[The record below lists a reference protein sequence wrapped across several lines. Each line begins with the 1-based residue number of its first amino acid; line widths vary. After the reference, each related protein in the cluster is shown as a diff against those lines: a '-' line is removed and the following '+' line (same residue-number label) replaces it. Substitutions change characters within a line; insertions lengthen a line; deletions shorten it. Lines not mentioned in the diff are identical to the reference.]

1 MPLLI
6 AIFLFPF
13 VEIAGFIIVGRAIGV
28 LPTLGLIILTAMIG
42 AALLRIQGFGV
53 LQRLNT
59 DVNDNEDPGRDLIHG
74 AMIVI
79 AGILLLIPGFVT
91 DILGFLLFI
100 PPIRDLVWKYMSR
113 NVMSVSERTVYFR
126 SGGAGPGRGRG
137 GPQPRRPGEGPKVV
151 DLDSSDF
158 SSSEPD
164 PNSPWKDKS
173 NGGSGDKPDHDDKRH
188 N

>member
-13 VEIAGFIIVGRAIGV
+13 VEIAGFIFVGRAIGIF
-28 LPTLGLIILTAMIG
+28 PTLGLIILTAMIG
-42 AALLRIQGFGV
+42 AALLRIQGFSV
-53 LQRLNT
+53 LQRLN
-59 DVNDNEDPGRDLIHG
+59 DDMNDDADPGRDLIHG

-100 PPIRDLVWKYMSR
+100 PPIRDLVWKYMSK

-126 SGGAGPGRGRG
+126 SAGAEPGRG
-137 GPQPRRPGEGPKVV
+137 PQPQKPGTRSEPKVV

-158 SSSEPD
+158 SSSDPD
-164 PNSPWKDKS
+164 PNSPWSDKTD
-173 NGGSGDKPDHDDKRH
+173 NKTDREDKPH